1 MGNVHWVFKWG
12 RSSYV
17 SNDRAWLWEWTPHYI
32 NSILRDH
39 FLWLCLDTCL
49 EGSENGSFVKTD
61 PWLRLGDFYQLITWS
76 TGYIRLHLMI
86 QRFCKAIFREKN
98 WIEKSISNT
107 RGQFLGRIGYCKNS
121 NLSKT
126 NLDLLQDKTRVLLS
140 RKREGKLQR
149 TYFDCCDFESQNGGK
164 SWLEGKLIIVQKNS
178 HKRKGW

>member
-49 EGSENGSFVKTD
+49 EGSEMNFCKNRPLGT
-61 PWLRLGDFYQLITWS
+61 RL

-126 NLDLLQDKTRVLLS
+126 NLDLLQHKTRVLKS

-164 SWLEGKLIIVQKNS
+164 SWLKGKLIIVQKNS
-178 HKRKGW
+178 LKKGRVLDKRISWHL